1 MFLPLPLSF
10 SLSPPPTSLFSDLLF
25 SSNVCCKFEPR
36 LHCTLNFTCSIQ
48 LIFPLNLIRC
58 SIQLILPSPFSAA
71 LKKSQW
77 QGFLLVFVLSG
88 KAILPWL
95 LSGNLFTYF
104 IQCFHFH
111 VAWVQYSSV
120 NYILPTTQALV
131 SFLNSSKFRG
141 PQLKKNG
148 NEWIIKHNLFK
159 NCNLQ
164 FNLMKMLLMS
174 EILKILRFLK
184 FVFSSRHLNL

>member
-1 MFLPLPLSF
+1 MLNSAYSSLSF
-10 SLSPPPTSLFSDLLF
+10 FCCFKKESMARLLVGLCSFREGNSALTIIRKLVYIFYPVFSF
-25 SSNVCCKFEPR
+25 PCGMG
-36 LHCTLNFTCSIQ
+36 SIQ
-48 LIFPLNLIRC
+48 FC
-58 SIQLILPSPFSAA
+58 
-71 LKKSQW
+71 
-77 QGFLLVFVLSG
+77 
-88 KAILPWL
+88 
-95 LSGNLFTYF
+95 Y
-104 IQCFHFH
+104 
-111 VAWVQYSSV
+111 
-120 NYILPTTQALV
+120 YILPTTQALV

-184 FVFSSRHLNL
+184 FVFSLRHLNL